1 MTSNSGPGDIIMT
14 AGTIE
19 ITDEGK
25 AAIRDWEA
33 EHKVHTKLREQVL
46 AENRATVFAEL
57 KNAGITMVDIEFD
70 GCGDEGS
77 VQSVLARRA
86 KSEMVIPEI
95 EVDIGH
101 AGYSGTVSRSAMKL
115 ANAIEE
121 IVYDILTIHHGGWEN
136 NDGAFG
142 ELVFDV
148 DGGTISYQHHSRYTE
163 VDTSSYEL

>member
-1 MTSNSGPGDIIMT
+1 MT

-25 AAIRDWEA
+25 AAILNWEA
-33 EHKVHTKLREQVL
+33 EQKVRMEQREQIL
-46 AENRATVFAEL
+46 TENRIAVFAKL
-57 KNAGITMVDIEFD
+57 KNARITMVNIEFD

-77 VQSVLARRA
+77 VQSVSAHGA
-86 KSEMVIPEI
+86 KGEMVIPEI

-142 ELVFDV
+142 ELVFDI